1 MAGDL
6 DRVFALGSRIRII
19 PIIHGS
25 ADCAVEVRR
34 RLLARRFDCLAVPLP
49 PSFQSSVEAA
59 IDFLPS
65 PCMVTQRATGYV
77 LGDAPATLSYV
88 PIDPCQGVI
97 AALRLAL
104 QERVRRAF
112 IDLETDR
119 FQPVSRT
126 LPDPYALK
134 QAPLE
139 RFAAAVLPSLGPLPA
154 GQPQNR
160 VEWMAQRLRELERRY
175 ESIVLVCSLTDWPW
189 IVNAYLDQ
197 NAPTAEPDE
206 VEPDEVE
213 DVQAWRVDPESL
225 LFLLGELPFVTALHE
240 RARAELDSDEN
251 LTVDGIKELLIAA
264 RTAYNADLKDRARKI
279 PPLLLSQ
286 LLNYVRNLTLLE
298 RRLTPDLYT
307 LVTAAKQTAGDQ
319 YALHL
324 AETAATYPISNPE
337 PPPLP
342 VVKVGINKGRL
353 NDGELVKLV
362 SRLPGPPVQ
371 WRSCKLS
378 RRPPFADRIRWRM
391 AWNPFSQCSW
401 PPEDEQIEQFRAH
414 LFERARQVI
423 GADLVRTEKFTT
435 SVRDGIDIRETMRHW
450 HDGEIHVRILPRSQ
464 GRLDCAVMLFDS
476 PAEPQ
481 KYPWRTTWFAE
492 HKEESTLAF
501 FASDYRREPVG
512 PGICLATY
520 GGAMFL
526 FPPLPIPD
534 IWTDPRLDFTE
545 TLEER
550 LIAAACLHSACRQIA
565 LLSTAAPGAGWRRLA
580 RKFRKTL
587 VHVSLSNFSDA
598 TIQQL
603 RMVHV
608 LNGREIRSFAA
619 HFIRKS

>member
-6 DRVFALGSRIRII
+6 DGVFALGRRIRII

-25 ADCAVEVRR
+25 GDCAVEVRR
-34 RLLARRFDCLAVPLP
+34 RLLARPFDCLAVPLP
-49 PSFQSSVEAA
+49 PSFQSTVEAA

-65 PCMVTQRATGYV
+65 PCMVTQRGARHWRA
-77 LGDAPATLSYV
+77 DAPASLSYV

-97 AALRLAL
+97 AALRLAIE
-104 QERVRRAF
+104 ERVRRAF

-119 FQPVSRT
+119 FLPVSQT
-126 LPDPYALK
+126 FPDPYALK
-134 QAPLE
+134 QTPLE
-139 RFAAAVLPSLGPLPA
+139 RFAAAVLPSLGPLPS
-154 GQPQNR
+154 GQPQHR
-160 VEWMAQRLRELERRY
+160 VEWMAHRLRELERHY
-175 ESIVLVCSLTDWPW
+175 DSITLVCSLTDWPW
-189 IVNAYLDQ
+189 IVNAYLDKIQ
-197 NAPTAEPDE
+197 PTAQPDQ
-206 VEPDEVE
+206 VE
-213 DVQAWRVDPESL
+213 DVQAWRVDSDSL
-225 LFLLGELPFVTALHE
+225 LFMLGELPFVTALHE
-240 RARAELDSDEN
+240 RARAELDSDDN

-279 PPLLLSQ
+279 SPLLLSQ
-286 LLNYVRNLTLLE
+286 LLKYVRNLTLLE

-324 AETAATYPISNPE
+324 AETAATYPISNTE

-342 VVKVGINKGRL
+342 VLKMGIEKGRL
-353 NDGELVKLV
+353 DDGEIVQLV
-362 SRLPGPPVQ
+362 SRLPGPPIH

-378 RRPPFADRIRWRM
+378 RRPPSTDRIRWSM

-401 PPEDEQIEQFRAH
+401 PPEDEQIENFRAH
-414 LFERARQVI
+414 LFDRARQVI

-450 HDGEIHVRILPRSQ
+450 HDGEIHVKILPRSQ
-464 GRLDCAVMLFDS
+464 ARLDCAVMLFDS

-492 HKEESTLAF
+492 HKQESTLAF
-501 FASDYRREPVG
+501 FASDFRREPVG

-526 FPPLPIPD
+526 FPPISIAD

-565 LLSTAAPGAGWRRLA
+565 LMSESAPGAGWRRLA

-587 VHVSLSNFSDA
+587 VHVPLSNFSDS